1 MSAKESVPRKSA
13 PPMRIRF
20 GLRFKIILGLT
31 LFNLLGTAVF
41 AWNHYR
47 VERASTI
54 DGIEQKLA
62 AAARALPDMLPQGY
76 LDRAVSAQAIAPEEY
91 RRVLDELSSYC
102 DDTGLIYLY
111 SYYVVDGKFHTT
123 SSNGTPEERADG
135 SFAGYWEEYSDP
147 LLQTA
152 FDSNKPQY
160 GETSEDDQ
168 WAQVYFVFSP
178 GVTANGTR
186 YIVGADIAISYL
198 YARLDESLK
207 KSILIGFLSFFVVF
221 LFSFYIGTRV
231 SLKISQLAD
240 YTLELAASDFQPVEN
255 VDLRR
260 KIDAM
265 PTQSRDEIAQL
276 ASSFIAMEQRLNNY
290 LDELTETTATKE
302 RLRNELKIA
311 GDIQLSMLPR
321 SFAAI
326 GKNDE
331 RSRIDLSAAVK
342 PTKEA
347 GGDLYDFFYLDDD
360 HLCFM
365 VGDVSDKGMPAA
377 LFMTVTITLL
387 RAKAMAEHAA
397 APNEI
402 LRQTNELLIPQ
413 NAMCQFVTMFIG
425 IINVRTGAVVYS
437 DGGHN
442 HPFIRRAGG
451 VPEMLEFSGGIA
463 LGIMPGISY
472 DTHQLQLNPGDT
484 LFLYTDGVTDS
495 IAADESFYG
504 DDRLQR
510 ELAAIPE
517 GAAASVW
524 VETAMESVHDFARG
538 HAQADDI
545 TVLALRF
552 LPEHGAT

>member
-1 MSAKESVPRKSA
+1 MSATETDNTTHLQ
-13 PPMRIRF
+13 RIRF

-31 LFNLLGTAVF
+31 LFNMLGTAIF
-41 AWNHYR
+41 AWNYYR
-47 VERASTI
+47 IERASTI

-62 AAARALPDMLPQGY
+62 AAARALPDMLPPGY
-76 LDRAVSAQAIAPEEY
+76 LDRAVSADGIPPEEY
-91 RRVLDELSSYC
+91 RQVLDKLSKYC
-102 DDTGLIYLY
+102 QDTGLIYIY
-111 SYYVVDGKFHTT
+111 SYYRVGDDFHTT
-123 SSNGTPEERADG
+123 SSNGTPAELADG
-135 SFAGYWEEYSDP
+135 SFANYWEDYPNE
-147 LLQTA
+147 LLRQA
-152 FDSNKPQY
+152 WDENRPKY
-160 GETSEDDQ
+160 DETSAEDE
-168 WAQVYFVFSP
+168 WAQVYFLFLP

-186 YIVGADIAISYL
+186 YVAGADIAISYL
-198 YARLDESLK
+198 YARLDESLR
-207 KSILIGFLSFFVVF
+207 KSILFGFLSFFVVF

-231 SLKISQLAD
+231 SLKITQLAR
-240 YTLELAASDFQPVEN
+240 YTRELAASDFQPIEDVA
-255 VDLRR
+255 LRD
-260 KIDAM
+260 KIGAM
-265 PTQSRDEIAQL
+265 PSQSRDEISQL
-276 ASSFIAMEQRLNNY
+276 ASSFIAMEQRLDTY
-290 LDELTETTATKE
+290 LRELTETTATKE

-321 SFAAI
+321 SFKDI
-326 GKNDE
+326 SVVGE

-347 GGDLYDFFYLDDD
+347 GGDLYDFFYLDND

-387 RAKAMAEHAA
+387 RARATIDRVAT
-397 APNEI
+397 PNEI

-425 IINVRTGAVVYS
+425 IINVRTGAIVFA

-442 HPFIRRAGG
+442 HPFIRRANSS
-451 VPEMLEFSGGIA
+451 PKMMEFAGGIA
-463 LGIMPGISY
+463 LGIMPGIEYEVHS
-472 DTHQLQLNPGDT
+472 LQLEPGDT

-517 GAAASVW
+517 GAKSSEWIETIMHSVF
-524 VETAMESVHDFARG
+524 DFAQG
-538 HAQADDI
+538 HSQADDI

-552 LPEHGAT
+552 LPESDA

>member
-1 MSAKESVPRKSA
+1 MSAPDSTARDAAKPR
-13 PPMRIRF
+13 RIRF
-20 GLRFKIILGLT
+20 GLRFKVILGLT
-31 LFNLLGTAVF
+31 IFNILGTAIF
-41 AWNHYR
+41 AMNHYR
-47 VERASTI
+47 VEKQAI
-54 DGIEQKLA
+54 IAGVEQKLA
-62 AAARALPDMLPQGY
+62 AAARALSDMVPPGY
-76 LDRAVSAQAIAPEEY
+76 MDRVSHPESFDQSEFDKLI
-91 RRVLDELSSYC
+91 RQLSSYC
-102 DDTGLIYLY
+102 NDTGLIYLY
-111 SYYVVDGKFHTT
+111 SYHKIGDGTFRTTTT
-123 SSNGTPEERADG
+123 SATPEQLLDG
-135 SFAGYWEEYSDP
+135 SYSKYWEEPEAYPELIKAWDTN
-147 LLQTA
+147 Q
-152 FDSNKPQY
+152 PQY
-160 GETSEDDQ
+160 GESVDQ
-168 WAQVYFVFSP
+168 WGHVYFLFAP
-178 GVTANGTR
+178 FTTANGTR
-186 YIVGADIAISYL
+186 FVAGADIAISYL
-198 YARLDESLK
+198 YQRLDASLK
-207 KSILIGFLSFFVVF
+207 ESILIGFCSFFVVF
-221 LFSFYIGTRV
+221 LFSFYIGSRV
-231 SLKISQLAD
+231 SLKITQLAD

-255 VDLRR
+255 VDLRS

-265 PTQSRDEIAQL
+265 PNQSRDEIAQL

-290 LDELTETTATKE
+290 LSELTETTATKE

-321 SFAAI
+321 SFSDI
-326 GKNDE
+326 GNNAE
-331 RSRIDLSAAVK
+331 ESRIDLSAAVK

-387 RAKAMAEHAA
+387 RAKAMVDHAA

-442 HPFIRRAGG
+442 HPFIRRAGCA
-451 VPEMLEFSGGIA
+451 PEMLDYAGGIA

-472 DTHQLQLNPGDT
+472 DTHQLQLNAGDT
-484 LFLYTDGVTDS
+484 LFLYTDGVTDA

-517 GAAASVW
+517 GAAASMW
-524 VETAMESVHDFARG
+524 VETAMQSVHTFAHG

-552 LPEHGAT
+552 LPEQGAG

>member
-1 MSAKESVPRKSA
+1 M
-13 PPMRIRF
+13 
-20 GLRFKIILGLT
+20 
-31 LFNLLGTAVF
+31 
-41 AWNHYR
+41 
-47 VERASTI
+47 
-54 DGIEQKLA
+54 
-62 AAARALPDMLPQGY
+62 
-76 LDRAVSAQAIAPEEY
+76 
-91 RRVLDELSSYC
+91 
-102 DDTGLIYLY
+102 
-111 SYYVVDGKFHTT
+111 
-123 SSNGTPEERADG
+123 
-135 SFAGYWEEYSDP
+135 
-147 LLQTA
+147 
-152 FDSNKPQY
+152 
-160 GETSEDDQ
+160 
-168 WAQVYFVFSP
+168 
-178 GVTANGTR
+178 
-186 YIVGADIAISYL
+186 
-198 YARLDESLK
+198 
-207 KSILIGFLSFFVVF
+207 VF
-221 LFSFYIGTRV
+221 LFSFYLGSRV
-231 SLKISQLAD
+231 SLKITQLAD
-240 YTLELAASDFQPVEN
+240 YTLELAASDFQPVED

-265 PTQSRDEIAQL
+265 PAQSRDEIAQL

-290 LDELTETTATKE
+290 LNELTETTATKE

-321 SFAAI
+321 SFDDI
-326 GKNDE
+326 GRSEE

-387 RAKAMAEHAA
+387 RAKAMVDHAG

-425 IINVRTGAVVYS
+425 IINVRTGAVVFS

-442 HPFIRRAGG
+442 HPFIRRAGSA
-451 VPEMLEFSGGIA
+451 PQMLEFSGGVA

-484 LFLYTDGVTDS
+484 LFLYTDGVTDA

-524 VETAMESVHDFARG
+524 VETAMQSVHTFARG

-552 LPEHGAT
+552 LPEQGAG